1 MQAPELP
8 GRTALNELPY
18 LTSLS
23 FRLLNTDTLP
33 HLSLWVYNIEAGH
46 TVIAHTICTL
56 KPLY

>member
-8 GRTALNELPY
+8 GRMALKELPY